1 MTSSSLEKLLNQL
14 EEAKHRFGSN
24 DAEVG
29 GLLAAVS
36 GRRFPDPELLIRF
49 HEQLLFIR
57 AYPPGRSVLGL
68 VEKIL
73 SKFQGRVARML
84 ASGADP
90 ATFDYIEN
98 SGIAGTALHGHYSY
112 GIACWLAR
120 RYPDRVEID
129 WDRYETREPLA
140 HVLPRLIPLL
150 EEDSLVEQNIPYLA
164 WMDAARGRRRGSDL
178 AFLIGRFEQLPVSEK
193 ERSALYD
200 SLELWIRWDLGG
212 SKASRTNNR
221 RLPRKAYYH
230 KAPLI
235 RRSDVSVAD
244 QIAAPLQLERLSL
257 ERGRGI
263 VDRCRET
270 SCVRYRE
277 LYGIAYGDPS
287 SVVRAEVGRG
297 VEIYLWGLPP
307 DRRLPLRAY
316 HAGFTLKNGV
326 PINYIEGIT
335 LFERMEIGFNTFYTY
350 RDGETAWVYAQV
362 LRMLHHLTGA
372 SCFSIDPYQIGLNND
387 EAIESG
393 AFWFYRKLGFRPTRR
408 DLMSVVEREEK
419 KIAARRGHRTAAH
432 ILRRL
437 AEAPMLFEMPHPGAG
452 RGDWD
457 KFRIRNLGLA
467 VQRRTAPQFKGEIE
481 KLRVK
486 SIERVGHALELNP
499 RKLKGLERQ
508 AFDNL
513 ALVLDL
519 IPDLADWSR
528 AEKRQ
533 MDRIIRAKSGRDD
546 AAYARLLQGH
556 ARLRKAL
563 ILIGSDRDHR

>member
-1 MTSSSLEKLLNQL
+1 MALYSLEHLLDQL
-14 EEAKHRFGSN
+14 EQASHSFGRN
-24 DAEVG
+24 G
-29 GLLAAVS
+29 GEPAGKLLAAI
-36 GRRFPDPELLIRF
+36 GRRSFSDVDLLIRF
-49 HEQLLFIR
+49 HELLLFIR
-57 AYPPGRSVLGL
+57 AYPQSRAIFQLANKL
-68 VEKIL
+68 L
-73 SKFQGRVARML
+73 SEFHERVAQIQ
-84 ASGADP
+84 ASGVDESS
-90 ATFDYIEN
+90 FDFIEN
-98 SGIAGTALHGHYSY
+98 SGIAGTALYGRYSY
-112 GIACWLAR
+112 GIARWLTESH
-120 RYPDRVEID
+120 YGRVEID
-129 WDRYETREPLA
+129 WDRYEKNERLA
-140 HVLPRLIPLL
+140 YVWPRLLPLL
-150 EEDSLVEQNIPYLA
+150 EEDSLVEQNIPYLTWLHSA
-164 WMDAARGRRRGSDL
+164 KPRAATDL
-178 AFLIGRFEQLPVSEK
+178 RYLVERFDRLAVPSK

-200 SLELWIRWDLGG
+200 SLELWLRWNLGE

-221 RLPRKAYYH
+221 TTPHKVFYH
-230 KAPLI
+230 TGPLI
-235 RRSDVSVAD
+235 RRSEVSLD
-244 QIAAPLQLERLSL
+244 DIIPAPLGLESLSPGL
-257 ERGRGI
+257 GQAVI
-263 VDRCRET
+263 NRCRET

-287 SVVRAEVGRG
+287 SVVRAEIGRG

-408 DLMSVVEREEK
+408 DLMSLVEREEK
-419 KIAARRGHRTAAH
+419 KIAAGRGHRTSAR

-437 AEAPMLFEMPHPGAG
+437 AEAPMLFEMAYRGASPGE
-452 RGDWD
+452 WNE
-457 KFRIRNLGLA
+457 FRIRNLGLA
-467 VQRRTAPQFKGEIE
+467 VQRRAALQFKGEIE
-481 KLRVK
+481 TLRVK

-499 RKLKGLERQ
+499 WKLKGLERL

-533 MDRIIRAKSGRDD
+533 MDRIIRAKSGADD
-546 AAYARLLQGH
+546 AAYARLLQRH

-563 ILIGSDRDHR
+563 ILIGSDRDRR